1 MQVVINK
8 ISKKKKSTTLK
19 IKEKMSR
26 DWIKE
31 WELYIRDE
39 RKKSRDWI
47 KQWEL
52 YIKDVRIKVREWVNE
67 K

>member
-1 MQVVINK
+1 
-8 ISKKKKSTTLK
+8 
-19 IKEKMSR
+19 MSR

-39 RKKSRDWI
+39 REKKSRDWI

-52 YIKDVRIKVREWVNE
+52 YIKDVRIKVREWENE